1 MGTRVYYNPPMN
13 PIVTKVTKAAL
24 QVCVFMLFVPLWS
37 FPQQQPA
44 QVFTKYCT
52 TCHNERLKTAGLVI
66 DPASLTH
73 VGSNAETW
81 EKVVRKL
88 RANTMPP
95 AGSPRPDEAT
105 YGSVASYLEPNSTA
119 PPQPNRI
126 PESSRCFTA

>member
-1 MGTRVYYNPPMN
+1 MN
-13 PIVTKVTKAAL
+13 HRVTKFTQTAL
-24 QVCVFMLFVPLWS
+24 LVCISVLSVPLRL
-37 FPQQQPA
+37 FPQQQQA

-66 DPASLTH
+66 DPASLTR

-88 RANTMPP
+88 RANSMPP

-105 YGSVASYLEPNSTA
+105 YNAVASDLETELDRAAAAKP
-119 PPQPNRI
+119 
-126 PESSRCFTA
+126 